1 MSELSIWVMATVLP
15 CSSGN
20 ASDSGT
26 EKPWTS
32 WPCLSAGRVDGRN
45 IHRRKRE
52 LRSTG
57 KDTAEPRIRPTLQKD
72 ASLSRAFGAI
82 STSPWGHLVRTEGV
96 SPTTATALLLGGN
109 CHQCRRAAFSG
120 RSLSLHRGEAAGGLG
135 APKEVPPSGG
145 GGRLWV
151 EVVCDHARERASGA
165 DTLRSVPAHTPG
177 DNMWPP

>member
-1 MSELSIWVMATVLP
+1 MATVLP

-52 LRSTG
+52 LRSAG

-135 APKEVPPSGG
+135 APKEVPSSGG
-145 GGRLWV
+145 GGCGWRWS
-151 EVVCDHARERASGA
+151 AI
-165 DTLRSVPAHTPG
+165 TPG
-177 DNMWPP
+177 NVLPGQTHSAVFPPTHLVTTCGRRDRTV